1 MAFGAF
7 VPVTAPEPISA
18 ADTARLMRR
27 ATYAAVA
34 TALLLI
40 VIKLVAWAYTGSVA
54 VLSTLIDSALDAA
67 ASLVN
72 LWAVSHALV
81 PADREHRFGHG
92 KAEPLAGLG
101 QAAFITGTSILL
113 LIEAVSRLFEPVA
126 IQRGEVGIAVMVVSI
141 LLTGVL
147 VRYQK
152 HVVAKTGSVAIS
164 ADSLHYA
171 GDVLINGAVILSLLL
186 AMGMGWVWADPIFA
200 VAIAAF
206 LLWNAW
212 SITRSS
218 LDMLMDRELPEA
230 DRDRIRIL
238 CRSHP
243 DVRNMHDLRTRL
255 SGQQGFIQLHLELD
269 ANLPLYKAHDIADE
283 VERAIMDEFP
293 KFEII
298 IHQDPAGLREDHP
311 KFT

>member
-1 MAFGAF
+1 MTEF
-7 VPVTAPEPISA
+7 VSPAETAS
-18 ADTARLMRR
+18 LMRR

-34 TALLLI
+34 TAMTLI
-40 VIKLVAWAYTGSVA
+40 VIKLGAWAFTGSVA
-54 VLSTLIDSALDAA
+54 VLSTLIDSSLDAM

-72 LWAVSHALV
+72 LWAVGHALT

-101 QAAFITGTSILL
+101 QAAFITGSSALL
-113 LIEAVSRLFEPVA
+113 LIEAFSRLFDPVA
-126 IQRGEVGIAVMVVSI
+126 IQRGDVGIAVMAISI
-141 LLTGVL
+141 VLTGAL

-171 GDVLINGAVILSLLL
+171 GDVLINGAVIISLVL
-186 AMGMGWVWADPIFA
+186 AMVMGWTWADPVFA
-200 VAIAAF
+200 VAIAGF

-212 SITRSS
+212 QIARSS
-218 LDMLMDRELPEA
+218 LDMLMDRELPED

-243 DVRNMHDLRTRL
+243 EVRNMHDLRTRL
-255 SGQQGFIQLHLELD
+255 SGQHGFIQLHLELD

-283 VERAIMDEFP
+283 VERAILEAFP
-293 KFEII
+293 KFEVI
-298 IHQDPAGLREDHP
+298 IHQDPAGLREEHP
-311 KFT
+311 RY

>member
-1 MAFGAF
+1 MTRTE
-7 VPVTAPEPISA
+7 TA
-18 ADTARLMRR
+18 TLMRR

-34 TALLLI
+34 TALTLI
-40 VIKLVAWAYTGSVA
+40 VIKLGAWALTGSVA
-54 VLSTLIDSALDAA
+54 VLSTLIDSALDAM

-72 LWAVSHALV
+72 LWAVGHALT

-101 QAAFITGTSILL
+101 QAAFIVGSSSLL
-113 LIEAVSRLFEPVA
+113 LIEAVSRLFDPVE
-126 IQRGEVGIAVMVVSI
+126 IEQGEIGIAVMVISI
-141 LLTGVL
+141 VLTGAL

-152 HVVAKTGSVAIS
+152 YVVSKTDSVAIS

-171 GDVLINGAVILSLLL
+171 GDLLINGAVIVSLLM
-186 AMGMGWVWADPIFA
+186 AMFMGWTWADPVFA
-200 VAIAAF
+200 VAIAIF

-212 SITRSS
+212 QITRSS

-283 VERAIMDEFP
+283 VESAILEAFP
-293 KFEII
+293 KFEVI
-298 IHQDPAGLREDHP
+298 IHQDPAGLREEHP
-311 KFT
+311 KFK

>member
-1 MAFGAF
+1 M
-7 VPVTAPEPISA
+7 TAPEPISA
-18 ADTARLMRR
+18 AHTAGLMRR

-34 TALLLI
+34 TAMLLI
-40 VIKLVAWAYTGSVA
+40 AIKLGAWAYTGSVA
-54 VLSTLIDSALDAA
+54 VLSTLIDSTLDAA

-72 LWAVSHALV
+72 LWAVSHALT

-113 LIEAVSRLFEPVA
+113 LIEATSRLFEPVA
-126 IQRGEVGIAVMVVSI
+126 IERGEVGIAVMVVSI
-141 LLTGVL
+141 VLTGAL

-171 GDVLINGAVILSLLL
+171 GDVLINGAVIVSLLL
-186 AMGMGWVWADPIFA
+186 AMYLGWNWADPVFA

-206 LLWNAW
+206 LMWNAW
-212 SITRSS
+212 TITRSS

-243 DVRNMHDLRTRL
+243 EVRNMHDLRTRL

-283 VERAIMDEFP
+283 VERAIMEEFP

-298 IHQDPAGLREDHP
+298 IHQDPAGLREEHP